1 MKDKD
6 AILLENSY
14 QKILENLDNDFP
26 GSDGGVSKHPE
37 IESLCDQLKQ
47 AIKYGEVVAAENII
61 EKLQYFINK
70 SK

>member
-26 GSDGGVSKHPE
+26 SSDGGVGKHSE

-47 AIKYGEVVAAENII
+47 AIKYGEVVAAESII